1 MSSNNGATQKTQTAN
16 DAAQAASDE
25 LKELGREFRKR
36 AEDVRQEVVKQ
47 LHSAADLIRKE
58 AKERNAADPTLKD
71 NADKLARGLEKT
83 ASYLNSRNIDQ
94 LGGEA
99 TRVVSHNPWRSI
111 GLVFVIGLIVGLLL
125 RRDD

>member
-1 MSSNNGATQKTQTAN
+1 MSSDNGATQKTQQMA
-16 DAAQAASDE
+16 DDVAQAASDE

-58 AKERNAADPTLKD
+58 AKERDADPTLKD

>member
-1 MSSNNGATQKTQTAN
+1 MSSDNGATQKTQTA
-16 DAAQAASDE
+16 DDVAQAASDE

-58 AKERNAADPTLKD
+58 AKERDADPALKD

-94 LGGEA
+94 LGEEA
-99 TRVVSHNPWRSI
+99 TSVVRHNPWRSI